1 MKCLLPLIQRVFYFM
16 EQKKSGIKGITW
28 NRHRNK
34 WVVRTTING
43 QPIQGKSWDN
53 LTDAKKELKQINP
66 KAFSKKKTGIDF
78 FRKKEVQ
85 EAKEY
90 LKRERIR
97 DLKYLTEKDIF
108 ELEVERTG
116 FAPFYGR
123 YYSFDEAIE
132 KYYQWKDAQ
141 NYWYNKEK
149 RRRGIKWFNEEWIA
163 FIYVKGKYQEVGKF
177 KHYLDAL
184 EAVAE
189 AERDNPDCDLI

>member
-1 MKCLLPLIQRVFYFM
+1 M
-16 EQKKSGIKGITW
+16 ESKKSGVKGITW

-34 WVVRTTING
+34 WVVRTTVE
-43 QPIQGKSWDN
+43 GKLIHGNCWDN
-53 LTDAKKELKQINP
+53 LTDAKKQLREINP
-66 KAFSKKKTGIDF
+66 KVFSKKKKIGIDK
-78 FRKKEVQ
+78 FRKKEIQ
-85 EAKEY
+85 DAKEY
-90 LKRERIR
+90 LKKEKIR

-108 ELEVERTG
+108 VLEVERNG
-116 FAPFYGR
+116 FAPFFGL
-123 YYSFDEAIE
+123 YYNFEEAIA

-163 FIYVKGKYQEVGKF
+163 FIYVKGKYQELDKF
-177 KHYLDAL
+177 EHYLDAL